1 MSVILHSGGYDSKV
15 SSLSRAWAA
24 EQDPVSQK
32 VEKKEGR
39 KKAKGKEAKRSEGE
53 GREKE
58 RKKGREGKGRKKIE
72 DISKYKLIK
81 ISVVQTG
88 KISLKYI
95 VTSYFLTHFNASII
109 FLIL

>member
-39 KKAKGKEAKRSEGE
+39 KKAKGKEVKRSEGE

-58 RKKGREGKGRKKIE
+58 RKKGREGKGRKGRGLVLRTLRNSQLQP
-72 DISKYKLIK
+72 DR
-81 ISVVQTG
+81 G
-88 KISLKYI
+88 
-95 VTSYFLTHFNASII
+95 
-109 FLIL
+109 